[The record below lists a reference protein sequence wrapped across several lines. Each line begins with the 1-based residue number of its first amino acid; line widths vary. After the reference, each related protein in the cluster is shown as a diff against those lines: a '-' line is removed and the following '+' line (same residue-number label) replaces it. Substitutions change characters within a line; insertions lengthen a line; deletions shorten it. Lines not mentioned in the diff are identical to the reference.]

1 LTAALPVMTLAAM
14 PLAARALGLTRRAN
28 PRSRNAQSAALSS
41 WLVPAV
47 GVSIGLT
54 LLLAVVLVN
63 GFAWDRLHGPAAAI
77 GGLVIAASSAMK
89 GSGRVRQVRV
99 WISVGFAAWTAS
111 QLVSALQLGTTAIP
125 TSDLSVVL
133 LGGVVIAAAG
143 AYWAA
148 LHGRVSRR
156 EEFAVYLDA
165 AIVAAA
171 VAALLLALF
180 RNAAADPLVALSA
193 PTIQATLF
201 LAILAATFILD
212 LAVLAELKL
221 RGAYGILIGLACVGF
236 GFVGRSG
243 QFPEGFE
250 WSMPLVISIGVLV
263 AALGTASWSDRED
276 ANAGYAHIAMR
287 LRGWLPLAAVA
298 ITVILLLGRDQ
309 GTRGPS
315 LLISDLSVAFVLAG
329 TVARQS
335 LLLTERG
342 GLLAETQRRS
352 DQLERRLA
360 SQRQLLAITERLLV
374 HRERTAVFEA
384 VADTLAEVVP
394 HDTLSIYLVDAAAGC
409 LVPILARDEYAD
421 QILATRPKLGA
432 GITGDVI
439 AKGEAEIVNEANLD
453 SRVVHVP
460 GTPIDE
466 DEAMIV
472 APIRNP
478 EGVIGALNIYRRG
491 RTFESEDLE
500 LVRLFTNHVA
510 IALENATIHD
520 QLLDAADKDALTA
533 LPNRRFFTERVQH
546 ALVLNARGHDKLAVL
561 FLDVDD
567 FKLIN
572 DSLGHA
578 AGDEALRAVATRL
591 RECTREA
598 DTVARLGGDEF
609 AILCEDIGA
618 EANAIATCQ
627 RIVAALAR
635 PLTLQ
640 GRTVSVRAS
649 IGLAI
654 HSDEEGKTAVELLRD
669 ADTAMYRAKAAS
681 RGGFQLFEESMHA
694 HQLARLQLEA
704 DLEQAV
710 QDGQFRLVYQPI
722 LDVATQRL
730 VGVEALLRWDHP
742 HRDIQPQEFIKLA
755 EDSGHIIGLGRW
767 VRREAC
773 RQTAEW
779 QGTHAAARDMAL
791 AVNISARELVDGAFV
806 DSVDSALMH
815 SGLTPDHLILEITE
829 SVMLSDETVA
839 IANLRQL
846 RGHGV
851 HVAVD
856 DFGTGYSSLSYL
868 KRLPV
873 DGLKIDRS
881 FVEGL
886 GVEREKSAIVRATI
900 AFARALG
907 LVVTA
912 EGIENADQLERLRA
926 MGCDLAQGYHFWP
939 PLEVHAMGELL
950 ASMATPERDSGAED
964 MLHEGQRRTA

>member
-1 LTAALPVMTLAAM
+1 
-14 PLAARALGLTRRAN
+14 
-28 PRSRNAQSAALSS
+28 
-41 WLVPAV
+41 
-47 GVSIGLT
+47 
-54 LLLAVVLVN
+54 VN
-63 GFAWDRLHGPAAAI
+63 GFAWERQHGPVAAI
-77 GGLVIAASSAMK
+77 LGLMIAASSSASSSARS
-89 GSGRVRQVRV
+89 SGRVRQVRL
-99 WISVGFAAWTAS
+99 WITLGFGAWTGS
-111 QLVSALQLGTTAIP
+111 QLITALGVGTAAVP
-125 TSDLSVVL
+125 PPDLSVAL
-133 LGGVVIAAAG
+133 LAGIVIAAAG

-156 EEFAVYLDA
+156 EELAVYLDA

-180 RNAAADPLVALSA
+180 RQSSAAPIPVLSS
-193 PTIQATLF
+193 PVIHATLF
-201 LAILAATFILD
+201 LAILAATLVLD

-221 RGAYGILIGLACVGF
+221 TGAYGILIGLACVGL
-236 GFVGRSG
+236 GFVGPSAGLAR
-243 QFPEGFE
+243 GFE
-250 WSMPLVISIGVLV
+250 WSMPLLVSLGVLV
-263 AALGTASWSDRED
+263 VALGTASWSDREET
-276 ANAGYAHIAMR
+276 NATYVRVATR
-287 LRGWLPLAAVA
+287 LRGWLPLAAAA
-298 ITVILLLGRDQ
+298 ITLILLLGRGEGVGD
-309 GTRGPS
+309 PS
-315 LLISDLSVAFVLAG
+315 LLVSDLSVAFVLAG

-342 GLLAETQRRS
+342 GLLAETRQRS
-352 DQLERRLA
+352 SQLERTLA

-394 HDTLSIYLVDAAAGC
+394 HDTLSIYLVDKAAGC

-421 QILATRPKLGA
+421 QILASRPVLGS

-439 AKGEAEIVNEANLD
+439 AKGEAEIVNEANHD
-453 SRVVHVP
+453 PRVAHVP
-460 GTPIDE
+460 GTPTDE

-491 RTFESEDLE
+491 RRFDAEDLE

-520 QLLDAADKDALTA
+520 QLLDAADKDALTG
-533 LPNRRFFTERVQH
+533 LPNRRFFTERVEH
-546 ALVLNARGHDKLAVL
+546 ALLTSSRAQGHIAVL
-561 FLDVDD
+561 FLDVDG
-567 FKLIN
+567 FKLVN

-578 AGDEALRAVATRL
+578 AGDDALRSVATRL
-591 RECTREA
+591 TECTRES

-609 AILCEDIGA
+609 AILCEGVHT
-618 EANAIATCQ
+618 EAQAIATGE
-627 RIVAALAR
+627 RIVAALAS
-635 PLTLQ
+635 PLLLQ

-649 IGLAI
+649 IGIAI
-654 HSDEEGKTAVELLRD
+654 HTGAESKTAVELLRD
-669 ADTAMYRAKAAS
+669 ADTAMYRAKATR

-694 HQLARLQLEA
+694 HQLARLQLET

-722 LDVATQRL
+722 LNVATLQV

-742 HRDIQPQEFIKLA
+742 SRDIQPLEFIKLA
-755 EDSGHIIGLGRW
+755 EESGHIVGLGRW

-773 RQTAEW
+773 RQ
-779 QGTHAAARDMAL
+779 AAAWQNEHPAAREMAL
-791 AVNISARELVDGAFV
+791 AVNVSAQELVDGAFV
-806 DSVDSALMH
+806 GSVDHALAE
-815 SGLTPDHLILEITE
+815 SGLTPDRLILEITE

-846 RGHGV
+846 RQHGV

-881 FVEGL
+881 FIEGL

-912 EGIENADQLERLRA
+912 EGIETANQLERLRA
-926 MGCDLAQGYHFWP
+926 MGCDLAQGYHFYP
-939 PLEVHAMGELL
+939 PLEVQAMGDLL
-950 ASMATPERDSGAED
+950 ATMATSSTGNHAHD
-964 MLHEGQRRTA
+964 LLTEGRTRTA

>member
-1 LTAALPVMTLAAM
+1 
-14 PLAARALGLTRRAN
+14 
-28 PRSRNAQSAALSS
+28 
-41 WLVPAV
+41 
-47 GVSIGLT
+47 
-54 LLLAVVLVN
+54 LVN
-63 GFAWDRLHGPAAAI
+63 GFAWDRLHGPTAAI
-77 GGLVIAASSAMK
+77 IGLVLVASSAAM
-89 GSGRVRQVRV
+89 GSGRVRHVRI
-99 WISVGFAAWTAS
+99 WITVGFAAWTAS
-111 QLVSALQLGTTAIP
+111 QLVTALHLGTPAVP
-125 TSDLSVVL
+125 TSDLSVAL
-133 LGGVVIAAAG
+133 LGGIVISSAG
-143 AYWAA
+143 AYWAV

-156 EEFAVYLDA
+156 EELAVYLDA

-171 VAALLLALF
+171 VAALLLTLF
-180 RNAAADPLVALSA
+180 RQTAGGPFDSLSA

-221 RGAYGILIGLACVGF
+221 TGAYGTLIGLACVGF

-243 QFPEGFE
+243 QLPQGFE
-250 WSMPLVISIGVLV
+250 WSMPVVVSIGVLV
-263 AALGTASWSDRED
+263 VAMGTASWSDRKD
-276 ANAGYAHIAMR
+276 SNATYQHIAMR
-287 LRGWLPLAAVA
+287 LRGWLPLVAVA
-298 ITVILLLGRDQ
+298 ITVILLLGRQQ
-309 GTRGPS
+309 GSSGPS
-315 LLISDLSVAFVLAG
+315 LLVSDLSIAFVLAG

-342 GLLAETQRRS
+342 GLLAETQHRS
-352 DQLERRLA
+352 AQLERRLA

-409 LVPILARDEYAD
+409 LVPVLARDEYAEE
-421 QILATRPKLGA
+421 ILATRPKLGA

-439 AKGEAEIVNEANLD
+439 AKGEAEIVNEANHD

-460 GTPIDE
+460 GTPTDE

-533 LPNRRFFTERVQH
+533 LPNRRFFTERVEH
-546 ALVLNARGHDKLAVL
+546 ALVLNARAHNKIAVL

-572 DSLGHA
+572 DSLGHT

-618 EANAIATCQ
+618 EENAIATCA
-627 RIVAALAR
+627 RIVAALAT

-654 HSDEEGKTAVELLRD
+654 HSGGEGKTAVELLRD

-722 LDVATQRL
+722 LNVATQQL

-773 RQTAEW
+773 RQAAEW

-806 DSVDSALMH
+806 DSVDSALIH
-815 SGLTPDHLILEITE
+815 SGLNADHLILEITE

-939 PLEVHAMGELL
+939 PLEVHAMDALL
-950 ASMATPERDSGAED
+950 ASMNVPTRASGAGD
-964 MLHEGQRRTA
+964 VLREGQRRTA

>member
-1 LTAALPVMTLAAM
+1 MTLEAM
-14 PLAARALGLTRRAN
+14 PLAARALGLARRAS
-28 PRSRNAQSAALSS
+28 PLSRNAPSPALSR

-47 GVSIGLT
+47 GGAIGFI

-77 GGLVIAASSAMK
+77 IGLVLVASSAAM
-89 GSGRVRQVRV
+89 GSGRVRQVRI
-99 WISVGFAAWTAS
+99 WITVGFAAWTAS
-111 QLVSALQLGTTAIP
+111 QLVTALHFGTTAVP
-125 TSDLSVVL
+125 TADLSVAL
-133 LGGVVIAAAG
+133 LGGIVIGAAG
-143 AYWAA
+143 AYWAV

-156 EEFAVYLDA
+156 EEMAVYLDA

-180 RNAAADPLVALSA
+180 RHTAAGSLASLSP

-212 LAVLAELKL
+212 LAVLAELKVT
-221 RGAYGILIGLACVGF
+221 GAYGILIGLACVGF

-243 QFPEGFE
+243 QSPEGFA
-250 WSMPLVISIGVLV
+250 WSMPLVVSIGVLI
-263 AALGTASWSDRED
+263 AAVGAATWSDRED
-276 ANAGYAHIAMR
+276 PNATYAHIAMR

-298 ITVILLLGRDQ
+298 ITVILMLGRGQ
-309 GTRGPS
+309 GSSGPS
-315 LLISDLSVAFVLAG
+315 LLVSDLSFAFVLAG

-342 GLLAETQRRS
+342 GLLAETQHRS

-409 LVPILARDEYAD
+409 LVPILARDEYAE
-421 QILATRPKLGA
+421 QILAARPKLGA

-439 AKGEAEIVNEANLD
+439 AKGEAEIVNEANHD
-453 SRVVHVP
+453 SRVAHVP

-491 RTFESEDLE
+491 QRFEAEDLE

-520 QLLDAADKDALTA
+520 QLLEAADKDALTA
-533 LPNRRFFTERVQH
+533 LPNRRFFTERVEH
-546 ALVLNARGHDKLAVL
+546 ALVLNARAQNKIAVL

-609 AILCEDIGA
+609 AILCEDVGA
-618 EANAIATCQ
+618 EDNAIATCT
-627 RIVAALAR
+627 RIVTALAR

-654 HSDEEGKTAVELLRD
+654 HSGGEGKTAVELLRD

-722 LDVATQRL
+722 LNVATQQL

-773 RQTAEW
+773 RQMAEW
-779 QGTHAAARDMAL
+779 QGAYAAARDMAL

-806 DSVDSALMH
+806 DSVDSALMR
-815 SGLTPDHLILEITE
+815 SGLTADHLILEITE

-912 EGIENADQLERLRA
+912 EGIENAEQLERLRA

-939 PLEVHAMGELL
+939 PLEVHAMSELL
-950 ASMATPERDSGAED
+950 ASMATPASHAGSQD
-964 MLHEGQRRTA
+964 MASQGQRRTA